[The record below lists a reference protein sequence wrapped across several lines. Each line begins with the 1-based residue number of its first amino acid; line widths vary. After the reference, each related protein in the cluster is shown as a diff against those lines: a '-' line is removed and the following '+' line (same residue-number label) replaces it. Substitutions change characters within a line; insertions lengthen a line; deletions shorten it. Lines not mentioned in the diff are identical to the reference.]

1 MKTSLPLSRGSLA
14 FFAAL
19 LIASVLELGC
29 SSAPGP
35 ASSGTG
41 GDTSG
46 DAGTTGSAGASGTAG
61 TTGSGGGAGAAG
73 TNGAAGTG
81 TAGTTGMA
89 GAGGATGTAGVGGG
103 GATGTAGAG
112 GAAGRG
118 GTTGA
123 AGAGGA
129 AGRGGTTGTAGAGGA
144 AGRGGTTGIAGA
156 GGAAGRGGTT
166 GTAGAGGTGGRTT
179 NLRVTLLG
187 DSTTAST
194 CYRSILWQL
203 LTNSGRTRFDFI
215 GSRSGDPGCSF
226 NGYDRDN
233 EGHGGYI
240 VTDIL
245 KATSTGRPPGADSSD
260 PFDASAK
267 DLATWFDGRPSDV
280 VLMHFGTNDV
290 WNNIAPAMILNAY
303 TAILT
308 KMRSI
313 NPNVRVMVAQITPL
327 NPSGCSACV
336 SRVMALNAM
345 IPGWA
350 TQNNTAQS
358 PVTVVDQYTNF
369 NTATDTGDGVHA
381 NPAGSM
387 KIAMNW
393 FNALIPIY

>member
-1 MKTSLPLSRGSLA
+1 MNEKTSLFFGSRAVL
-14 FFAAL
+14 AAL
-19 LIASVLELGC
+19 LVPLAIGLAC
-29 SSAPGP
+29 SSAPG
-35 ASSGTG
+35 SDNSGTG
-41 GDTSG
+41 GGASG
-46 DAGTTGSAGASGTAG
+46 AAGTTGAGGTAG
-61 TTGSGGGAGAAG
+61 TTGAAGGAGTTGAAG
-73 TNGAAGTG
+73 TGATG
-81 TAGTTGMA
+81 TAGTTGAA
-89 GAGGATGTAGVGGG
+89 GTGPTGTAGTGATGTAGTTAAAGTGG
-103 GATGTAGAG
+103 GAGRGGTTGTAGTG

-123 AGAGGA
+123 AGLGGA
-129 AGRGGTTGTAGAGGA
+129 AGRGGTTGSAGAGGA
-144 AGRGGTTGIAGA
+144 
-156 GGAAGRGGTT
+156 
-166 GTAGAGGTGGRTT
+166 GGRTT
-179 NLRVTLLG
+179 NLRITLLG
-187 DSTTAST
+187 DSTTAAT

-203 LTNSGRTRFDFI
+203 LTNSGRTKFDFI
-215 GSRSGDPGCSF
+215 GSRRGDPGCSF
-226 NGYDRDN
+226 SGYDQDN

-245 KATSTGRPPGADSSD
+245 KATSTGRPSGADAND

-290 WNNIAPAMILNAY
+290 WNNIAPATILNAY
-303 TAILT
+303 TAILN
-308 KMRSI
+308 KLRSV

-336 SRVMALNAM
+336 SRVQTLNGM

-369 NTATDTGDGVHA
+369 NTSTDTGDGVHA

-387 KIAMNW
+387 KIATNW